1 MRNSIF
7 CRKNN
12 IEEQKTMI
20 YNNFS
25 ENADI
30 NDILIRPILRQVNA
44 LSIENIFIVISSSA
58 ILRIKKWME
67 NIYISSR

>member
-58 ILRIKKWME
+58 SIYVIDTFIK
-67 NIYISSR
+67 

>member
-7 CRKNN
+7 CRKNK

-30 NDILIRPILRQVNA
+30 NDILLRPILRQVNA

-58 ILRIKKWME
+58 M
-67 NIYISSR
+67 IYY